1 MRINLKTN
9 STLSSYYEFM
19 GSSVGAPLGLP
30 GNQLSTTYWFPW
42 YNNTGLLDSQ
52 LRFGAP

>member
-1 MRINLKTN
+1 
-9 STLSSYYEFM
+9 M

-30 GNQLSTTYWFPW
+30 ENQLSSTYWFPW

-52 LRFGAP
+52 LRFGVP